1 MKQVFP
7 AQTRMHKGRNTY
19 VFVTCPRGVFIVR
32 PGDLV

>member
-7 AQTRMHKGRNTY
+7 AQTRMHKGRDAY
-19 VFVTCPRGVFIVR
+19 VFVTCPRGVFIVH

>member
-7 AQTRMHKGRNTY
+7 AQTRMHKGRNAY
-19 VFVTCPRGVFIVR
+19 VFVTSPRGVFIVH